1 MVNPLNLYATKV
13 FAEHPV
19 TLWALDEEVG
29 YLSLISEADRDLS
42 TWTVAGADLVDISSF
57 QEPTSAQPFPNSS
70 ITGLLEQEDNLGIIS
85 LKSNFSINES
95 VINKDLGSFAI
106 GFYAYSLNRSFQA
119 RIGFTYI
126 NPENEEEYEV
136 IRSVNVPAQPRRGWS
151 FVSETFA
158 LPQNFTDLS
167 LSIEIDYVKN
177 DIPYEI
183 AINGISFGQ
192 WSEEFSTTSLGAVPI
207 DLPSNIPITSKA
219 IEAKPYGLQGS
230 SGYYLINDN
239 NLCAKNTGM
248 PLVIGSRNSTV
259 ITPNDSNPSIIL
271 PGNGFMNERGKFSSA
286 TFEFWTSIQSNAVLD
301 KRIFGP
307 ISSTDGVY
315 VDRHLLKLKV
325 GEKTGSYP
333 VGEWARPMLISIRL
347 TDRNASMLLNGE
359 EVISLSF
366 LDGELYF
373 PEETGED
380 GKSQDWLGFYAY
392 EDVPMLQVESVAI
405 YSYEVPALVQK
416 RRFVYGQGVDFPTSI
431 TGMNHSST
439 VAVDYSVANYA
450 KNVRYPAT
458 NRWSAAHSENML
470 TTKTHLSLPS
480 YKVPSLFL
488 NNNRLD
494 WSDASYE
501 NFDENSP
508 FFALKYDETWSDTDG
523 YLYFEN
529 IGFLKE
535 SPVSIYGVFETVE
548 SNAQPQTLLRFVN
561 SNEGT
566 ALDISIQ
573 SGTIRYTIEFIN
585 NSLEKESEVFYE
597 CSGNSVGDVFAVGID
612 FASASRNFGSR
623 VSAFLGTMQSSKMF
637 IGGNSDYTNT
647 FSGKIYR
654 IAISSKNNL
663 EKMQNVFSSNGLAL
677 DYHNGNIASNSNKL
691 TQTATYTLVATR
703 LINSFELDVATESYW
718 EDYAPLSY
726 FGKYVVDSKQEQFF
740 SLDFL
745 QFNIDYVRLQNF
757 VDGNYNTEKMPVKTY
772 ISFQYLKNGANQNIL
787 YFTNTQP
794 LPKDG
799 VIRPTDEWI
808 NTKYEVLNDTI
819 IKLPQGINVKNVAI
833 VFHIE
838 IVSGGVINDNIKIK
852 FLEIASQALG
862 YSPNKIKTKFG
873 AEVIPYKKSGLY
885 FDYKSVSPFSI
896 YKQSSP
902 YLYLT
907 KHSGIKSRAPWSFL
921 GNDGL
926 SLPINKNSASFFKV
940 DAIQMVLRYEETSFP
955 ISPVQVFEIQSA
967 TDYIKF
973 YLVADSNT
981 QRRGQ
986 IYAIDSNTGRLRSD
1000 IVYYIDGKVVKR
1012 PILNLNTWFT
1022 LGVSFTNTISFE
1034 NATGA
1039 LRFTSPIMFNNV
1051 SYYQT
1056 TQLNEVQRF
1065 AYRKWSAVRAGLD
1078 ETIDWGSW
1086 DDVTWQEVLFLAET
1100 TPEITDLSDIYGIY
1114 TGTNSFIFD
1123 SSSDLVINNY
1133 SSSVYKDLSWTS
1145 SVITPV

>member
-1 MVNPLNLYATKV
+1 MVNPLNLYATRV
-13 FAEHPV
+13 FAEHPT
-19 TLWALDEEVG
+19 TLWALDEEAG
-29 YLSLISEADRDLS
+29 YLSLISEANRDLS
-42 TWTVAGADLVDISSF
+42 SWTVTGADLSDVLSF
-57 QEPTSAQPFPNSS
+57 QEAPPIAPFPNSS
-70 ITGLLEQEDNLGIIS
+70 VAGLLEQENNLGIIT
-85 LKSNFSINES
+85 LQSNFSINEPN
-95 VINKDLGSFAI
+95 INFDLGSFAI

-126 NPENEEEYEV
+126 NPDNSEEYEV
-136 IRSVNVPAQPRRGWS
+136 IRSVNVPAQPRKGWS
-151 FVSETFA
+151 FVAETFA
-158 LPQNFTDLS
+158 LPSSFTDLKP
-167 LSIEIDYVKN
+167 SIEIEYIRN

-192 WSEEFSTTSLGAVPI
+192 WSEEFNTTSLGALPI
-207 DLPSNIPITSKA
+207 DLPTNIPIIAKA
-219 IEAKPYGLQGS
+219 IEAKPYGLQGN
-230 SGYYLINDN
+230 SGYYLINEN
-239 NLCAKNTGM
+239 SLCARNTGM

-259 ITPNDSNPSIIL
+259 VTPNDGNPSIII
-271 PGNGFMNERGKFSSA
+271 PGNGFMNEKGKFSPA
-286 TFEFWTSIQSNAVLD
+286 TFEFWASIQSNAVSD

-325 GEKTGSYP
+325 GEKVGSYA

-347 TDRNASMLLNGE
+347 TDKNASMLLNGE
-359 EVISLSF
+359 EIISFSF
-366 LDGELYF
+366 LDGDLYF
-373 PEETGED
+373 PEEFDEL

-392 EDVPMLQVESVAI
+392 EDVPMLQIESVAI
-405 YSYEVPALVQK
+405 YPYEVPALVQK
-416 RRFVYGQGVDFPTSI
+416 RRFVYGQGVEFPTSI

-458 NRWSAAHSENML
+458 SRWSSAYSENML
-470 TTKTHLSLPS
+470 TTKTHLSLPD
-480 YKVPSLFL
+480 YKVPDLFL
-488 NNNRLD
+488 NNSRTD
-494 WSDASYE
+494 WYDASSEY
-501 NFDENSP
+501 FDAELP
-508 FFALKYDETWSDTDG
+508 FFALKYDETWSDTEG

-529 IGFLKE
+529 VGFLKE
-535 SPVSIYGVFETVE
+535 SPASIYAVFETVE
-548 SNAQPQTLLRFVN
+548 NNDQPQTLLRFVN
-561 SNEGT
+561 SNDGT

-573 SGTIRYTIEFIN
+573 SGTVKYSIEFIN
-585 NSLEKESEVFYE
+585 NNLEKESEVFYQ
-597 CSGNSVGDVFAVGID
+597 CSGNSLGDIFAVGLN
-612 FASASRNFGSR
+612 FASAARNFGSR
-623 VSAFLGTMQSSKMF
+623 VSAFLGTIQSSKMF
-637 IGGNSDYTNT
+637 VGGNSDYTNT

-654 IAISSKNNL
+654 LAISSKNNL
-663 EKMQNVFSSNGLAL
+663 EKMQNVFSDNGLAL
-677 DYHNGNIASNSNKL
+677 DYYDGSLAENSNKL
-691 TQTATYTLVATR
+691 TQTATYTLVPTK
-703 LINSFELDVATESYW
+703 LINAFELDVATDSYW
-718 EDYAPLSY
+718 EDYIPLSY
-726 FGKYVVDSKQEQFF
+726 FGKYVTDSNQNQFF

-745 QFNIDYVRLQNF
+745 QFNIDYVRLQNISNGYYDT
-757 VDGNYNTEKMPVKTY
+757 DGMPVKTY
-772 ISFQYLKNGANQNIL
+772 VSFQYLKNGANQNIS
-787 YFTNTQP
+787 YFTNTQQ
-794 LPKDG
+794 LPKNG
-799 VIRPTDEWI
+799 VVSPDSSWI

-819 IKLPQGINVKNVAI
+819 IKLPQGINLKNVAI

-852 FLEIASQALG
+852 SLEVASQSLG

-873 AEVIPYKKSGLY
+873 AEIVPYRKSGLY

-907 KHSGIKSRAPWSFL
+907 KHSGIRSRVPWSFL
-921 GNDGL
+921 GNEGL

-940 DAIQMVLRYEETSFP
+940 DAIQMVLRYEDTSFP

-981 QRRGQ
+981 QKRGQ
-986 IYAIDSNTGRLRSD
+986 IYAIDFNTGRLRSD

-1012 PILNLNTWFT
+1012 PILNLNTWST
-1022 LGVSFTNTISFE
+1022 LGISFTNTISFE

-1039 LRFTSPIMFNNV
+1039 LRFTSPILFNNV

-1078 ETIDWGSW
+1078 ETIDWSTW
-1086 DDVTWQEVLFLAET
+1086 SEVTWQEVLFLAET
-1100 TPEITDLSDIYGIY
+1100 TPEIADLSDIYGIY

-1133 SSSVYKDLSWTS
+1133 SSSVYKDLSWNS